1 VALLEL
7 AGVSK
12 VYEQGGDCVVA
23 LHDVDLVVGEG
34 ESVALIGP
42 SGSGKSTLLHLA
54 GGLDRPDSGTVR
66 LGGRDIATLSAGD
79 RARIRR
85 RELGFI
91 FQFFHLVPGL
101 SVAENVEL
109 PLLLDGRRDK
119 DGRVRSLLDRVGL
132 GHRAGHL
139 PGQLSG
145 GEMQRTAIARALVA
159 RPTLVLADEPTGNL
173 DSASGATI
181 LDLLGEVVADASAA
195 LVLVTHDEGAAARTQ
210 RTLRVHDGRIAAA
223 PSVVDVDANGPGD
236 GDQPRRRV
244 LRASSPAR

>member
-1 VALLEL
+1 VDVALLEL
-7 AGVSK
+7 SGVSK
-12 VYEQGGDCVVA
+12 VYEQGGDRVVA
-23 LHDVDLVVGEG
+23 LDEVDLSVEQG
-34 ESVALIGP
+34 ESIALVGP

-54 GGLDRPDSGTVR
+54 GGLDRPDRGTVR
-66 LGGRDIATLSAGD
+66 LGGRDLASLSVGE

-119 DGRVRSLLDRVGL
+119 GGRVRELLDRVGL
-132 GHRAGHL
+132 GHRAGHQ

-159 RPTLVLADEPTGNL
+159 EPVLVLADEPTGNL
-173 DSASGATI
+173 DSAAGGTI
-181 LDLLGEVVADASAA
+181 LDLLGEVVTDAGAA
-195 LVLVTHDEGAAARTQ
+195 LVLVTHDQGAAARTE
-210 RTLRVHDGRIAAA
+210 RALHVRDGRVTPGPA
-223 PSVVDVDANGPGD
+223 PSTNGARD
-236 GDQPRRRV
+236 GSRRRV
-244 LRASSPAR
+244 LRASSAAG